1 MPAVRQASLSI
12 TNSQSFLKIVSIK
25 SVIPYSHL
33 ILCHSFLFLPSIF
46 PRTKGF
52 SIESVLHI
60 RWPQYWISASASVLP
75 TNIQDWFPLG
85 LTRLISLQSKGLS
98 RVFSTPQFK
107 SISSSALKVINGPAL
122 TSIHDC
128 WKNHSFV
135 YMDLAGKVMPLL
147 FNMLSSLVIVCLPRS
162 KHLLFSWRHS
172 PSAVILGPKKI
183 KSVTV
188 FIVSPSICHEVIRVD
203 SIILDFWTLSFKPAF
218 SLSSFTFIKRLCSCS
233 LSQMSKNACLQSR
246 KIFSVFLLT
255 V

>member
-1 MPAVRQASLSI
+1 MLS
-12 TNSQSFLKIVSIK
+12 N
-25 SVIPYSHL
+25 HL

-52 SIESVLHI
+52 SILSVLHI

-135 YMDLAGKVMPLL
+135 YMDLVGKVMPLL

-162 KHLLFSWRHS
+162 KHLLISWLQS
-172 PSAVILGPKKI
+172 WSTGILEMKKI
-183 KSVTV
+183 KSITSSTS
-188 FIVSPSICHEVIRVD
+188 SPSVYCEVME
-203 SIILDFWTLSFKPAF
+203 LDA
-218 SLSSFTFIKRLCSCS
+218 I
-233 LSQMSKNACLQSR
+233 N
-246 KIFSVFLLT
+246 
-255 V
+255 